1 MESVKKATDDGCSYC
16 NNLPKIVSTHLRHI
30 QHKTKVTK
38 NLYTL
43 FIKQELHAHLN
54 GSLSSNTLR
63 ALGCSETSMAKYQ
76 ELNTILEKTE
86 RTLDECFQLFKVAHE
101 LTKTKEAVYLATQ
114 SVIKEFA
121 DDNVIYLELRTTP
134 REEKG
139 MSKEEYIESVVQAIL
154 DCKLEIIVKLLCSI
168 DRRHT
173 LQASQESLEI
183 IIKMKNKYPD
193 IIKGLDLSG
202 NPMEGSFPEGLFE
215 IARKNG
221 LFITLHCAEVKN
233 DAEVL
238 EMLKFQPDRLG
249 HCTYLHPLYGG
260 CKSNWE
266 VYCNLKI
273 PIGEKTAMY
282 TG

>member
-16 NNLPKIVSTHLRHI
+16 NNLPKIVSIYLHHI
-30 QHKTKVTK
+30 KHKTK
-38 NLYTL
+38 LHMY

-86 RTLDECFQLFKVAHE
+86 RTLDECFQLFRVAHE
-101 LTKTKEAVYLATQ
+101 LTKTKEAVYLATE

-134 REEKG
+134 REEMK
-139 MSKEEYIESVVQAIL
+139 MTKEEYIESVVQAIL

-168 DRRHT
+168 DRRHS
-173 LQASQESLEI
+173 LKASEESLEI
-183 IIKMKNKYPD
+183 IIKMKKKYPD

-202 NPMEGSFPEGLFE
+202 NPLEGSFPVGLFE
-215 IARKNG
+215 KARKNG

-238 EMLKFQPDRLG
+238 EMLKFQPNRLG
-249 HCTYLHPLYGG
+249 HCTYLHPIYGG
-260 CKSNWE
+260 CESNWE
-266 VYCNLKI
+266 LYCNLKI
-273 PIGEKTAMY
+273 PIGEKTAMC